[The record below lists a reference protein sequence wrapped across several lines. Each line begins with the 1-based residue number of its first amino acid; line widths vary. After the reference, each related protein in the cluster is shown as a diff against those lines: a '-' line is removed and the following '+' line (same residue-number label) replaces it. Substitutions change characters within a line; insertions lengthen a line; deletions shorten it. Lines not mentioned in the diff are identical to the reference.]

1 MRFLSMQPMTM
12 MLEMKMLTAL
22 SDRMML
28 KANVEPMIMRHKIDV
43 DKSVRITALTGIS
56 HPGGT

>member
-1 MRFLSMQPMTM
+1 MQPMTM